1 MIDERVIEQLVE
13 RLTNRIEKANIYFL
27 NSIGESIKKIGK
39 LSPSKAHQLIQT
51 LKYGGNYEKIIKE
64 ISKETGMNVKDIDKI
79 FEEYAKK
86 DQSFYEKFY
95 KYRNIPFVEYAN
107 NPALIKQTR
116 ALANISKGI
125 MSNFAKTSAI
135 GYTIRDLKGNIKFM
149 GLKETYY
156 TLLDQA
162 LLNVGQGKETFD
174 QGMRRILKELGNSGL
189 RTLDYESGRSVRLD
203 SAVRMH
209 LKSSL
214 RNLHNENQ
222 KLFGEEFDSD
232 GVEISVHENP
242 APDHEDAQGR
252 QFSNKEFT
260 KLQEYGMAKDVNGT
274 TINMHRDSK
283 TIDFRP
289 ISELN
294 CYHYVF
300 AIVIGASKPNYT
312 DEQLE
317 DIKKRNKKGFVI
329 GDKHYTMYQGTQ
341 MQRQLETEIRKQRDI
356 LVLAKSSDNK
366 ALIGETNE
374 KITKYKMY
382 YKELSDLS
390 GLKPKMKRLR

>member
-1 MIDERVIEQLVE
+1 MIDERVIDKLVE

-64 ISKETGMNVKDIDKI
+64 ISKETGMNVKDIEKI

-86 DQSFYEKFY
+86 DQLFYEKFY

-107 NPALIKQTR
+107 NPALIRQTR

-125 MSNFAKTSAI
+125 MSNFSKTTAI
-135 GYTIRDLKGNIKFM
+135 GYSICDLQGNIKFM

-174 QGMRRILKELGNSGL
+174 QGMKRILKDLGGSGL

-203 SAVRMH
+203 SMVRMH

-214 RNLHNENQ
+214 RELHNENQ
-222 KLFGEEFDSD
+222 QLFGEEFGSD

-242 APDHEDAQGR
+242 APDHEDAQGL
-252 QFSNKEFT
+252 QFSNKEFA
-260 KLQEYGMAKDVNGT
+260 KLQEYGRAKSVDNI
-274 TINMHRDSK
+274 TIDMHK
-283 TIDFRP
+283 GKDFRP

-300 AIVIGASKPNYT
+300 SIVIGASKPSYT
-312 DEQLE
+312 KEQLE
-317 DIKKRNKKGFVI
+317 DIKKRNKKGFDYN
-329 GDKHYTMYQGTQ
+329 GKHYTNYQGTQ
-341 MQRQLETEIRKQRDI
+341 LQRQLETEIRKQRDT

-366 ALIGETNE
+366 DLINETNG
-374 KITKYKMY
+374 KITALKLR